1 MYKKILVGT
10 DGSDSARRAVARAV
24 ELAERTGAELVVLHV
39 YGHSN
44 IGYTLATEEQPA
56 IDKGNKVLAE
66 AEKAY
71 DDRVEIKKILRGGDA
86 SAVILDVAEEE
97 AVDAIVVGNKG
108 MAGTKRFLVGSVPDR
123 VSHHAAC
130 DVVIVHTT

>member
-1 MYKKILVGT
+1 L
-10 DGSDSARRAVARAV
+10 
-24 ELAERTGAELVVLHV
+24 LVLHV

-44 IGYTLATEEQPA
+44 IGYTLAAEEQPA
-56 IDKGNKVLAE
+56 IDKGKKVLAG

-71 DDRVEIKKILRGGDA
+71 DDRVEIKTILREGDA
-86 SAVILDVAEEE
+86 SAVILDVAGEE

-108 MAGTKRFLVGSVPDR
+108 MAGAQRFLVGSVPNR